1 MNKELV
7 VWKLKPRRKD
17 KNMEGLKVTVSF
29 KVEGKETY
37 ENVSTWENL
46 PPVKVIAMEKIM
58 MKGQEEFIKQASK
71 F

>member
-1 MNKELV
+1 M
-7 VWKLKPRRKD
+7 D
-17 KNMEGLKVTVSF
+17 EGMKVTVTF

-37 ENVSTWENL
+37 VNTSEYINL
-46 PPVKVIAMEKIM
+46 PPKKVVILEKLL

>member
-1 MNKELV
+1 MA
-7 VWKLKPRRKD
+7 D
-17 KNMEGLKVTVSF
+17 GLKVTVIF

-37 ENVSTWENL
+37 VNTSEYINI
-46 PPVKVIAMEKIM
+46 PPAKVVVMEKLM

>member
-1 MNKELV
+1 MQE
-7 VWKLKPRRKD
+7 KPQ
-17 KNMEGLKVTVSF
+17 GLKVTVTF

-37 ENVSTWENL
+37 INTSEWIDL
-46 PPVKVIAMEKIM
+46 PPSKVVMMEKIM